1 MPSLEKLERLDLNDN
16 FIDSGLSVLVERFPN
31 LKILKLSN
39 NQIKDLKEVESLTG
53 LKSLMSIDFSQNPM
67 SKLAEGA

>member
-39 NQIKDLKEVESLTG
+39 NQIKDLNEVESLTG
-53 LKSLMSIDFSQNPM
+53 LKSLMSIDFSQNSQKEQM
-67 SKLAEGA
+67 

>member
-39 NQIKDLKEVESLTG
+39 NQIKDLNEVESLTG
-53 LKSLMSIDFSQNPM
+53 LKSQMSIDFSQNSQKEQM
-67 SKLAEGA
+67 